1 MSFTTILFDE
11 LLCDLGELATL
22 RDEALRRP
30 EIARS
35 PAMTDALEALAEV
48 VPAVA
53 RAALSGGAVSEVAS
67 ARDALTR
74 AQRRFGPIAALL
86 AEGRPVAR
94 AI

>member
-11 LLCDLGELATL
+11 LICELGELANL
-22 RDEALRRP
+22 RDEAFRRP
-30 EIARS
+30 DIAGS
-35 PAMTDALEALAEV
+35 PAMTEALDAMAEV

-53 RAALSGGAVSEVAS
+53 RAALSGGAVSGVAA

-86 AEGRPVAR
+86 AEGPRVAQ
-94 AI
+94 AV